1 MSGFSVR
8 MLFNCNGP
16 LADWIDCTEKIRS
29 KRLPAIL
36 PGEAGM
42 KQSRHLINPRLNVK
56 AATPVQ
62 YDDRPRVN
70 LRHILNQR
78 ILLFRKAERAIMAF
92 TLVLL
97 VCP

>member
-1 MSGFSVR
+1 VLLHR
-8 MLFNCNGP
+8 DRQ
-16 LADWIDCTEKIRS
+16 LAGWIDRTEQNLS
-29 KRLPAIL
+29 KRLTAIL
-36 PGEAGM
+36 PGELGM
-42 KQSRHLINPRLNVK
+42 KQSRHPINPGLNVK
-56 AATPVQ
+56 AAVPVQ